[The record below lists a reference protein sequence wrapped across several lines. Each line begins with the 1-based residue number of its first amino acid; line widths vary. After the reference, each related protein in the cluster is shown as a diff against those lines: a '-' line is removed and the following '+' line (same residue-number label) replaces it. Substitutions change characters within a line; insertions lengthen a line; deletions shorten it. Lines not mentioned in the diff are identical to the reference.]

1 MENKFSNIG
10 AYISLDNIFKYYPEK
25 HRFGL
30 ILLFVFLKIMAHVI
44 GYTQLHVLF
53 VIESKVGLGVHNSL
67 HQNQNS
73 MMVFLKKKKN
83 TSGRHCSLLIQ
94 ALWPCA

>member
-10 AYISLDNIFKYYPEK
+10 AYISLDNIFQIFFKYYPEK

-44 GYTQLHVLF
+44 GYTQLHVL
-53 VIESKVGLGVHNSL
+53 KA
-67 HQNQNS
+67 
-73 MMVFLKKKKN
+73 
-83 TSGRHCSLLIQ
+83 R
-94 ALWPCA
+94 